1 MPRGRLVGRCTGA
14 WPIAGGSG
22 DPRSRWYACGA
33 SPAPIVASA
42 EAGREPHGPA
52 AGAYDSLGRRVGL
65 RVLALECMSVFRV
78 SRSLGNSWHAANSA
92 ILTRAEQILTQ
103 APDRFKGVEILGN
116 DDLPVLRSCTG
127 GAPSA
132 WCLTKWGDRYVA
144 VVIDVTPVR
153 YRAGV
158 ARLPDVVPVRFMKV
172 VKNWL
177 VQGTRTV

>member
-1 MPRGRLVGRCTGA
+1 M
-14 WPIAGGSG
+14 
-22 DPRSRWYACGA
+22 
-33 SPAPIVASA
+33 
-42 EAGREPHGPA
+42 
-52 AGAYDSLGRRVGL
+52 LGRRVGL

-78 SRSLGNSWHAANSA
+78 SRSLGNFWHAANSA

-132 WCLTKWGDRYVA
+132 WCLTKRGDRYVA

-158 ARLPDVVPVRFMKV
+158 ARLPDVVPVRFMEV